1 MTTLM
6 MMTMLM
12 VMQSDKHSDETTRL
26 SARAANEDE
35 AFMEDNKDDGDDV
48 VVDPNFLAQMNAR
61 RCRRT
66 NSSNKHHP
74 NDPMISL
81 PITPPVVATTNS
93 IQVPYR
99 TQLQQQ
105 QQLLKVDSF
114 PNFSR
119 HGHRSLLQKFLTRS
133 VYEELKDRTTMNGVT
148 LEDIIRGGVS
158 LPYGADP
165 PHGVAGIYVGDAESY
180 QVFSKLLLPVIIA
193 THHKEATPPSRVR
206 SLQRF
211 QTNLN
216 PGGLVTQRLDENG
229 SYILYTRMRL
239 ARSLRGF
246 RFAPCITRAER
257 RQVERLF
264 VECVQDLQQ
273 DHPDGKYVSVMDMTN
288 QQHSDLVRRQLLF
301 PNPDAYKI
309 SAGLGRDWPD
319 ARGVYL
325 DTWTIDTDTPNLIVW
340 CNNKDHISIISNAKG
355 GDVQGVFQRLSHAA
369 QTLESSLRRRGH
381 CFAEDSRL
389 GFLNTSPGDI
399 GPALRAS
406 VCIKLVRLGRH
417 KGFEE
422 LLQRLGLEA
431 RSPAYYSRVA
441 ATTGERY
448 TGIFDIGNA
457 ESTLKSFC
465 GFIVNVFC
473 LELLTRSHT
482 QRHVNAMTSIGKN
495 GS

>member
-1 MTTLM
+1 MMTLAVMM
-6 MMTMLM
+6 MMTA
-12 VMQSDKHSDETTRL
+12 MQNDKRSDSSTTQL
-26 SARAANEDE
+26 SAAGEE
-35 AFMEDNKDDGDDV
+35 EKIMENDV
-48 VVDPNFLAQMNAR
+48 TVVDPNFVDHLNAR
-61 RCRRT
+61 RTST
-66 NSSNKHHP
+66 NPEFHFLHP
-74 NDPMISL
+74 
-81 PITPPVVATTNS
+81 PIVATNA
-93 IQVPYR
+93 IQAPYHNHM
-99 TQLQQQ
+99 QNINDDNK
-105 QQLLKVDSF
+105 QLLDQHKIIDEGVDSF

-119 HGHRSLLQKFLTRS
+119 YGSRSLLKKFLTRA
-133 VYEELKDRTTMNGVT
+133 VYEELKDRTTIHGVT

-165 PHGVAGIYVGDAESY
+165 PHGKAGIYAGDAESY

-193 THHKEATPPSRVR
+193 THHKATPPSRVR

-257 RQVERLF
+257 RYIERLF
-264 VECVQDLQQ
+264 MECVQDLQKEY
-273 DHPDGKYVSVMDMTN
+273 PDGKYVSIMDMTN

-301 PNPDAYKI
+301 PNPDEYKI

-325 DTWTIDTDTPNLIVW
+325 DTWSIDTNTPNLIVW
-340 CNNKDHISIISNAKG
+340 CNNKDHISIISNTKG

-381 CFAEDSRL
+381 SFAEDSRL
-389 GFLNTSPGDI
+389 GYLNTSPADI

-457 ESTLKSFC
+457 ESTYT
-465 GFIVNVFC
+465 
-473 LELLTRSHT
+473 TRFPWIHC
-482 QRHVNAMTSIGKN
+482 ICIC
-495 GS
+495 